1 MRIVGV
7 VLFILFLTILIKFK
21 QFKSYSHFSF
31 LLLLAW
37 MIKNI
42 INTSCIFY
50 PIPQTCIK
58 SNWLFINQAEYINR
72 IVLDSFRDPENGIRN
87 LPSEVIDASKMMGST
102 KMQLLFLVKIPL
114 ALPVIMLG
122 LNQTIMYGIAMLVIA
137 ALIGTNG
144 LEQIVFIGLTD
155 GNMGKGF
162 IAGISMAIIA
172 MIVDRITKTISE
184 KRSEA
189 LGLSIK

>member
-1 MRIVGV
+1 MRIIGV

-37 MIKNI
+37 IIKNI

-72 IVLDSFRDPENGIRN
+72 IVLDSFRDPENGIN
-87 LPSEVIDASKMMGST
+87 SLDNFYWIIE
-102 KMQLLFLVKIPL
+102 
-114 ALPVIMLG
+114 
-122 LNQTIMYGIAMLVIA
+122 
-137 ALIGTNG
+137 
-144 LEQIVFIGLTD
+144 VFIPS
-155 GNMGKGF
+155 NKN
-162 IAGISMAIIA
+162 IIFNFYQQ
-172 MIVDRITKTISE
+172 RINQ
-184 KRSEA
+184 
-189 LGLSIK
+189 